1 MQAVVAVYGLLSLG
15 LVSLAF
21 LAGATFVNALL
32 VTVSTE
38 QHPGWKGGVGAL
50 FPLGEH

>member
-1 MQAVVAVYGLLSLG
+1 MQAAVAVYGLLTLG

-32 VTVSTE
+32 VTVST
-38 QHPGWKGGVGAL
+38 
-50 FPLGEH
+50 